1 MIYFL
6 APILPLGQIIFAVI
20 DVAVTLAAL
29 LLYRRGGA
37 VHWIFWPI
45 LLLSKRVHS
54 IFVLRLFNDCIAVLF
69 GFIAFNLFIDKRVSI
84 ICIIPHSIES
94 DNGSPTFSF

>member
-1 MIYFL
+1 M
-6 APILPLGQIIFAVI
+6 
-20 DVAVTLAAL
+20 AVTLAAL

-37 VHWIFWPI
+37 VHWIFWPL

-69 GFIAFNLFIDKRVSI
+69 GYVAFNMFINKKVTNS
-84 ICIIPHSIES
+84 CW
-94 DNGSPTFSF
+94 

>member
-1 MIYFL
+1 
-6 APILPLGQIIFAVI
+6 
-20 DVAVTLAAL
+20 
-29 LLYRRGGA
+29 
-37 VHWIFWPI
+37 
-45 LLLSKRVHS
+45 
-54 IFVLRLFNDCIAVLF
+54 LF